1 MAKSGEI
8 RQVTSVGMLKAL
20 ADPVRLAILTTL
32 MRDKPRVMSVKE
44 LAAELNE
51 PQTKLYRHV
60 KQLES
65 AGLIGVASTRV
76 VSGITEQ
83 RYQACQASLV
93 LGPEFMSGPGRGH
106 KGEVAAMV
114 TAFLD
119 RYLNRFLDRREADGT
134 RREDGE
140 PADGRNMLLMTET
153 LVSPATAQLIRGK
166 LQEIAEALDQ
176 QAPAGEAAVPVEVLL
191 GFLGP
196 VALEELV
203 PSSAGVRGARLI
215 GGQGHRYAQAVRGR
229 RSGLGCAAVGS
240 GDFCH
245 DGQPE
250 S

>member
-1 MAKSGEI
+1 
-8 RQVTSVGMLKAL
+8 
-20 ADPVRLAILTTL
+20 
-32 MRDKPRVMSVKE
+32 
-44 LAAELNE
+44 
-51 PQTKLYRHV
+51 
-60 KQLES
+60 
-65 AGLIGVASTRV
+65 
-76 VSGITEQ
+76 
-83 RYQACQASLV
+83 
-93 LGPEFMSGPGRGH
+93 
-106 KGEVAAMV
+106 MV